1 MSAAGIKHNYA
12 NSNKPI
18 NRVIAESNIN
28 QLDYY
33 FTREDGQP
41 FNINGK
47 INCTLEIVTK

>member
-18 NRVIAESNIN
+18 NRVIAESSINNI
-28 QLDYY
+28 DYY
-33 FTREDGQP
+33 FTREDGQQ

-47 INCTLEIVTK
+47 INCTLEINE

>member
-1 MSAAGIKHNYA
+1 MKGVRNIMT

-33 FTREDGQP
+33 FTREDGNP

-47 INCTLEIVTK
+47 IR